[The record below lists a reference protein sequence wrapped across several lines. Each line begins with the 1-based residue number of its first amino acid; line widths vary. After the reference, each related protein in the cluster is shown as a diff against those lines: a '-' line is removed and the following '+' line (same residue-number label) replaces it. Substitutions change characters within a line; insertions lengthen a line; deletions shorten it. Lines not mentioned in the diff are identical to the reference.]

1 MIVFTL
7 GELGKMDEQTRIDLA
22 TMQLLFAKFADKI
35 AGKGFEED
43 AEMFMDSCARLT
55 EIVEKF
61 FSE

>member
-1 MIVFTL
+1 
-7 GELGKMDEQTRIDLA
+7 MDEQTALDLY

-43 AEMFMDSCARLT
+43 AEMFMQSCNRLT
-55 EIVEKF
+55 EIIEKY